1 MAVRELGYHLCVHPE
16 VTSLCLLGVS
26 FDIQRKRIFS
36 KEISS
41 RLWVQMSSFPMQ
53 LVPPLARDIQTLLDF
68 SFPWSFLG
76 TEEWRS
82 GLNFRGQN
90 AEIL

>member
-1 MAVRELGYHLCVHPE
+1 MAVRELGYHLCVHLE
-16 VTSLCLLGVS
+16 VTSLRLLGVS
-26 FDIQRKRIFS
+26 FDIQRKGIFS
-36 KEISS
+36 KEISP
-41 RLWVQMSSFPMQ
+41 RLWVEMSSFPMQ
-53 LVPPLARDIQTLLDF
+53 LVPQLARDIQTLLDF
-68 SFPWSFLG
+68 SFPWSSLG